1 MNLYHYK
8 ATVVSVYDG
17 DTITVD
23 IDLGFSATLRMNVRL
38 ARINAPEVRG
48 PQKPEGLTAAEALRQ
63 WLPAGQQVYLKTYK
77 DGREKYGRYL
87 ADVGIDGHSLPYIT
101 CLNDWLVEHGYAQ
114 KIEPIQ

>member
-1 MNLYHYK
+1 MSDNLYNYR

-23 IDLGFSATLRMNVRL
+23 VDLGFSATLRMNVRL

-48 PQKPEGLTAAEALRQ
+48 EQRAAGLTAAEALRQ
-63 WLPAGQQVYLKTYK
+63 LLPVGQEVFLKTYK

-87 ADVGIDGHSLPYIT
+87 AEVLLDGYSLPYMTNI
-101 CLNDWLVEHGYAQ
+101 NDWMVKYGYAVAA
-114 KIEPIQ
+114 KY

>member
-23 IDLGFSATLRMNVRL
+23 IDLGFNATLRMAVRL

-48 PQKPEGLTAAEALRQ
+48 EQRAAGLTAAEALRQ
-63 WLPAGQQVYLKTYK
+63 WLPVGEQVYLKTYK

-87 ADVGIDGHSLPYIT
+87 AEVLIDLNQSDGLTNI
-101 CLNDWLVEHGYAQ
+101 NDWLVVNGYAQ
-114 KIEPIQ
+114 KMDLP

>member
-1 MNLYHYK
+1 MNLYHYR

-23 IDLGFSATLRMNVRL
+23 IDLGFNATLRMNVRL

-48 PQKPEGLTAAEALRQ
+48 PQKSEGLTAAEALRQ
-63 WLPAGQQVYLKTYK
+63 LLPAGQQVFLRTYK

-87 ADVGIDGHSLPYIT
+87 ADVLLDLNQSDGLTNI
-101 CLNDWLVEHGYAQ
+101 NDWLVMNGYAQ
-114 KIEPIQ
+114 KMDLP

>member
-1 MNLYHYK
+1 MTDNLYNYK

-48 PQKPEGLTAAEALRQ
+48 EQRAAGLTAAEALRQ
-63 WLPAGQQVYLKTYK
+63 LLPQNQQVHLRTYK

-87 ADVGIDGHSLPYIT
+87 ADVFVELHPLTDAT
-101 CLNDWLVEHGYAQ
+101 NVNDWMVANGYAVAARY
-114 KIEPIQ
+114 

>member
-23 IDLGFSATLRMNVRL
+23 IDLGFSATLRMAVRL

-48 PQKPEGLTAAEALRQ
+48 EQRAAGLTAAEALRQ
-63 WLPAGQQVYLKTYK
+63 LLPAGQEVFLRTYK

-87 ADVGIDGHSLPYIT
+87 ADVLIELPQVSCRT
-101 CLNDWLVEHGYAQ
+101 CVNDWLVEHGYAQ
-114 KIEPIQ
+114 KMEY